1 MKSLTIVA
9 VTAFLASA
17 LAAPALAAPDDMTLG
32 KATAKVTVI
41 EYASTTC
48 PHCARWS
55 EEVFP
60 EFKKKYVDTG
70 KVRYVLRELPTPP
83 EELAVAGF
91 LVARCSGGKYFE
103 VVDDLWRDQTQLFKD
118 RDAKAWLLRA
128 GAKVGMDEAKVRACV
143 EDQGQQKAF
152 EAREDT
158 NLKDRDVSGTPAVF
172 VGSVKVGEGEI
183 AFDKLSAEIDKQL
196 KAAPA
201 KPGKAAAKP
210 KRKKR

>member
-1 MKSLTIVA
+1 MKRLKILT
-9 VTAFLASA
+9 LALLLTGA

-32 KATAKVTVI
+32 KADAKVTVI

-83 EELAVAGF
+83 EELAAAGF
-91 LVARCSGGKYFE
+91 LVARCAGGKYFE
-103 VVDDLWRDQTQLFKD
+103 VVDDLWRDQAQLFKD
-118 RDAKAWLLRA
+118 RDAKGWLLRA
-128 GAKVGMDEAKVRACV
+128 GAKVGMDEAKVAGCV
-143 EDQGQQKAF
+143 NDQAQQQAF
-152 EAREDT
+152 EAREDA
-158 NLKDRDVSGTPAVF
+158 NLKDKQVSGTPAIF

-183 AFDKLSAEIDKQL
+183 EFDKLSAEIDKQL

-201 KPGKAAAKP
+201 KPAAKP